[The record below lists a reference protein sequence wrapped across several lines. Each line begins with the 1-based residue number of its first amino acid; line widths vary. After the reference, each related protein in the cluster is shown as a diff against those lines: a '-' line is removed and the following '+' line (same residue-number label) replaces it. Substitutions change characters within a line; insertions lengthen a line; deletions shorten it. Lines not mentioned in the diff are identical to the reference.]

1 MKNQYQTIYSGGTA
15 EIVEKK
21 SRFIANVFPVTTE
34 EDALEILERIRKQYW
49 DARHNCWAYVIGVE
63 HVLARCS
70 DDGEPSQTAGKPM
83 LDVIM
88 GQELHNVLVIVT
100 RYFGGTLL
108 GTGGLVRAY
117 SKATQE
123 GLAHSMIITKKYG
136 IKLEIHTDYTGLG
149 KIQYILGQRG
159 MKMLDTEYTD
169 AVKLTVLVPEEEK
182 RSLEAELI
190 EGTNGQVR
198 LETGDRCWFAEV
210 DGELEILE

>member
-1 MKNQYQTIYSGGTA
+1 
-15 EIVEKK
+15 
-21 SRFIANVFPVTTE
+21 
-34 EDALEILERIRKQYW
+34 
-49 DARHNCWAYVIGVE
+49 
-63 HVLARCS
+63 
-70 DDGEPSQTAGKPM
+70 M

-198 LETGDRCWFAEV
+198 LETGDSCWFAEV